1 MLILYGS
8 QTGTTEAYAKIVH
21 SFATARGLSP
31 RLLVADD
38 FNPDQLVHEGVVIFL
53 TSTFY
58 NGEFPSNFSR
68 TWDYLRS
75 TTTSLPSTKFAVFGL
90 GNSHTKVNFNAAA
103 KVLDAR
109 LEQLGA
115 SRLIPLGLGDEQ
127 APCGHETA
135 FRPWIQHLW
144 VKLLGGHGKM
154 TLPVQFHISTPATDA
169 VSVSRTLP
177 GFDGFRVVS
186 NTLLT
191 PDGYERPTFLLTLEL
206 PAGVTYQ
213 LGDHIQ
219 VSYNNSSD
227 LVERTASRLGLSL
240 DSTIQL
246 RPIGHGGY
254 LPVDTPIKLEDLLR
268 DYLDLSSPPSRSF
281 LEGLSALCADPDEA
295 LALEQLA
302 EDMTIGNLYSKYVGG
317 NAAFRTP
324 FTLVDVLE
332 LHPSIQIGLHHIV
345 GNISLIRPRYYSV
358 CSSPLQ
364 LPHHVQVVY
373 MVDTWHCGN
382 DPNKLFMGAAAGYMS
397 RLVPGDIVT
406 SSLSRGYFRL
416 PTSLETP
423 ILGVALGTGISF
435 FRALLQH
442 RAYHQDQ
449 HAVVSKMRLY
459 FGIRH
464 AAKDFLFQNE
474 LQTYVNRGLLELVPA
489 CSHDSNEF
497 VTPVTKLRDFPNS
510 VAEYLDNQGVYF
522 YCGIGGTI
530 PYFHEAA
537 IQTALQTVHK
547 STLGSEME
555 TVDEM
560 KVTGRWQVEAFSSC
574 LDHENALQHQQK
586 VQTKKEDTPI
596 SDVVGDCAMFC
607 FQCGQTNQGIGCT
620 KIGVCGK
627 TPTVAAL
634 QDLLVDH
641 LKHLS
646 WYAHHIRVV
655 DPDVTSLTEVD
666 RFSLVALFSTL
677 TNVNFDATRFVTF
690 IQQTKTF
697 TDTLSQEYATV
708 CKAHG
713 VAPRAVPWK
722 RTDANVV
729 DIEELVASGKKVGV
743 LSRLRAGRND
753 ALVGLQEM
761 LVYGLK
767 GLAAYTDHSFQF
779 GNEKPEIYHFIHEA
793 FAFLW
798 SPEAGKVDKVVDMLM
813 KCGQVN
819 LTALALLHESN
830 NTYGAQSPG
839 IATSV
844 PRPGKC
850 ILVSGH
856 DLKMLHDVLEACASY
871 KTDHGVHINVY
882 THGELLPAHG
892 YPALRASP
900 HLIGHFGA
908 AWQRQ
913 SLEFAHFPGSILMTT
928 NCLTQPKTEYKD
940 RLFTAGAV
948 GGQDIPHLEDGQYAP
963 LLAKAVAGVGFT
975 DADLKFNYPANPFVN
990 TVEKYHVGWGSETV
1004 IGAAATVLQAVTDGH
1019 ISRFYVIGGCDG
1031 YEGERSYYT
1040 DLAKA
1045 LPDTSVVLTVGCG
1058 KFRINHL
1065 DMGTIGDTGIPRLL
1079 DLGQCNDS
1087 YSAVQIALALA
1098 QALQCGVNDLPL
1110 SIVLSWFEQKAVV
1123 VLLTLLS
1130 LGIRNIRV
1138 GPTVPAFLRPSIF
1151 KVLHEKFNLMAIGA
1165 DVHQDIANMV
1175 GGDKT
1180 PTA

>member
-8 QTGTTEAYAKIVH
+8 QTGTTESFAKIVH

-31 RLLVADD
+31 RLVAADD
-38 FNPDQLVHEGVVIFL
+38 FDHADLVHEDVIVFL

-58 NGEFPSNFSR
+58 NGEFPSNFTR
-68 TWDYLRS
+68 TWDYLQ
-75 TTTSLPSTKFAVFGL
+75 TTTAKFTTTKFAVFGL
-90 GNSHTKVNFNAAA
+90 GNSATKSNFNNAG
-103 KVLDAR
+103 KQLDAQLEALGGER
-109 LEQLGA
+109 LV
-115 SRLIPLGLGDEQ
+115 PLGLGDEQ
-127 APCGHETA
+127 ADSGHETS
-135 FRPWIQHLW
+135 FRPWVQSLW

-154 TLPVQFHISTPATDA
+154 TLPVQYGISYPTKDVESAP
-169 VSVSRTLP
+169 RTIP
-177 GFDGFRVVS
+177 GFDAFRVVS

-191 PDGYERPTFLLTLEL
+191 PVGYERPSYLLTLEL
-206 PAGVTYQ
+206 PPRVTYE

-219 VSYNNSSD
+219 VAHVNSDD
-227 LVERTASRLGLSL
+227 LVLRLARRMHLDLSTTVHLSALANSTGLPT
-240 DSTIQL
+240 D
-246 RPIGHGGY
+246 
-254 LPVDTPIKLEDLLR
+254 PVKLQVLLR
-268 DYLDLSSPPSRSF
+268 DHLDLSSPPSRSF
-281 LEGLSALCADPDEA
+281 LEGLSALCTDKKEA
-295 LALEQLA
+295 TELEHLA
-302 EDMTIGNLYSKYVGG
+302 EDMTAGNAYSQYVGT
-317 NAAFRTP
+317 NPASRIP

-332 LHPSIQIGLHHIV
+332 LYPSIQVGLEHIL
-345 GNISLIRPRYYSV
+345 GNVPILPPRYYSV
-358 CSSPLQ
+358 CSSPLM
-364 LPHHVQVVY
+364 LPRHVQIVY
-373 MVDTWHCGN
+373 MVAKWQSSKSPLKT
-382 DPNKLFMGAAAGYMS
+382 FTGAAAGYMS
-397 RLVPGDIVT
+397 HLKTDALVTAQI
-406 SSLSRGYFRL
+406 SRGYFKV
-416 PTSLETP
+416 PESLETP

-442 RAYHQDQ
+442 RAYHQD
-449 HAVVSKMRLY
+449 HNAIVSKIRLY

-464 AAKDFLFQNE
+464 ASKDFLFQNE
-474 LQTYVNRGLLELVPA
+474 LDTYVNRGLLELAPA
-489 CSHDSNEF
+489 CSHDGASF
-497 VTPVTKLRDFPNS
+497 VTPVTLIRDFPTS

-530 PYFHEAA
+530 PEFHEAA
-537 IQTALQTVHK
+537 IEAALQASHK

-560 KVTGRWQVEAFSSC
+560 KASGRWQIEAFSSC
-574 LDHENALQHQQK
+574 LDHENALQYQQK
-586 VQTKKEDTPI
+586 VQSKKEDTPI

-690 IQQTKTF
+690 IQQTKAF

-713 VAPRAVPWK
+713 VTPRAVPWK

-948 GGQDIPHLEDGQYAP
+948 GWQDIPHLEDGQYAP